1 MILFST
7 TTPAQ
12 QLLLL
17 KLFRII
23 SKHRNKKVT
32 EDAEIETIYHYYIER
47 NECRTYQLILIKRTY
62 NCTHKHTYT
71 HNCKTME
78 ITNQNVDKL
87 KKQIKDLRNEIRK
100 IDTLLLTEEQFQKDV
115 LDVLKDEKAKLILLK
130 KQSDPMTKLV
140 LLRLKGKTTLR
151 TIEDLI
157 YTTFDMEHLEK
168 YLLQLKT
175 ILLQLSQHSKLFTRH
190 MMYEDFKQMDWDVGS
205 LRQLQ
210 RVLDPNGHLYIG
222 SNVENKI
229 LSILDYLYD
238 GTSLHFK
245 MKKNNNKNN
254 MLCYKKMTST
264 NNNKTKRRRGRTLR
278 RSTRRNSIA

>member
-1 MILFST
+1 M
-7 TTPAQ
+7 
-12 QLLLL
+12 
-17 KLFRII
+17 
-23 SKHRNKKVT
+23 
-32 EDAEIETIYHYYIER
+32 
-47 NECRTYQLILIKRTY
+47 
-62 NCTHKHTYT
+62 
-71 HNCKTME
+71 
-78 ITNQNVDKL
+78 
-87 KKQIKDLRNEIRK
+87 
-100 IDTLLLTEEQFQKDV
+100 TEEQFQKDV

-254 MLCYKKMTST
+254 MLCYKNDVRIIIKQKEEEAELYDVVHAEIQLHKKKIYIYIYMYIQKS
-264 NNNKTKRRRGRTLR
+264 KQEH
-278 RSTRRNSIA
+278 TRISYIFTFV